1 MHRHKRQFRGLMVG
15 LAARHEAGITP
26 AVSRRPILAPVT
38 PAASGLSG
46 VICAF
51 YT

>member
-15 LAARHEAGITP
+15 LAARHEVTSTV
-26 AVSRRPILAPVT
+26 AVSRRPALAPIT
-38 PAASGLSG
+38 PAASGVSG

-51 YT
+51 